1 MFSQLG
7 LGSIIFNR
15 RGRLDV
21 KKPGPFYPKSANNFF
36 FDKVDYDAEDYQDRR
51 NDTVSSSAAFSMFD
65 VRNALGISQLGQAEG
80 IT

>member
-36 FDKVDYDAEDYQDRR
+36 FDKVDYDADTDYQDRR
-51 NDTVSSSAAFSMFD
+51 NDTVSSAASSMLD
-65 VRNALGISQLGQAEG
+65 VSNILPSMA
-80 IT
+80 

>member
-36 FDKVDYDAEDYQDRR
+36 FDKVDYDADTDYQDRR
-51 NDTVSSSAAFSMFD
+51 NDTVSSAA
-65 VRNALGISQLGQAEG
+65 
-80 IT
+80 